1 MRSRPERSSTRWT
14 TSTACSSST
23 GLPARTRSTPAAST
37 SEHYP
42 RAGGPAA
49 PVAQLAEAPA
59 LKAGSYVGST
69 PTGGTR
75 SGDRCPG
82 DRVTSGISGTAS
94 GNERVPHAVMVVG
107 RDLPPP
113 CGPEALEG
121 LLMES
126 RNPVFSRSDAF
137 SRRGYATFNE
147 TPTAS
152 AGALEEMYN
161 APTATGV
168 QTGRMTMDDVVI
180 KTGLMFAVLV
190 PLAAVNFVLKNPVLT
205 FGGAIAGLVIAL
217 VISFKQSTN
226 PALML
231 TYAGLEGLFVGGISG
246 VYEDFY
252 DGIVA
257 QAVLGTLAVFSVAL
271 WAYKSGRVRATP
283 KFQRGVMIALGG

>member
-1 MRSRPERSSTRWT
+1 
-14 TSTACSSST
+14 
-23 GLPARTRSTPAAST
+23 
-37 SEHYP
+37 
-42 RAGGPAA
+42 
-49 PVAQLAEAPA
+49 
-59 LKAGSYVGST
+59 
-69 PTGGTR
+69 
-75 SGDRCPG
+75 
-82 DRVTSGISGTAS
+82 
-94 GNERVPHAVMVVG
+94 
-107 RDLPPP
+107 
-113 CGPEALEG
+113 
-121 LLMES
+121 MES
-126 RNPVFSRSDAF
+126 RNPVFNRSDAF

-190 PLAAVNFVLKNPVLT
+190 PFAAVNFFLKNPALT
-205 FGGAIAGLVIAL
+205 FGGAIAGLVVAL
-217 VISFKQSTN
+217 IISFKQSTN

-231 TYAGLEGLFVGGISG
+231 SYAALEGLFVGGISG

-257 QAVLGTLAVFSVAL
+257 QAVLGTLAVFAVAL

-283 KFQRGVMIALGG
+283 KFQRGVLIAMGGYLIFSLVNLGVVLFTDTSLRGGPMGIVIGLIAITIAAAMLILDFDFAEQGVKNGLPERYSWLAAFGLVVTLVWLYIEFLRLIAILRGSD

>member
-1 MRSRPERSSTRWT
+1 
-14 TSTACSSST
+14 
-23 GLPARTRSTPAAST
+23 
-37 SEHYP
+37 
-42 RAGGPAA
+42 
-49 PVAQLAEAPA
+49 
-59 LKAGSYVGST
+59 
-69 PTGGTR
+69 
-75 SGDRCPG
+75 
-82 DRVTSGISGTAS
+82 
-94 GNERVPHAVMVVG
+94 
-107 RDLPPP
+107 
-113 CGPEALEG
+113 
-121 LLMES
+121 MES
-126 RNPVFSRSDAF
+126 RNPVFNRSDAF

-147 TPTAS
+147 APPAS
-152 AGALEEMYN
+152 AGQLEDMYS
-161 APTATGV
+161 APAATGL

-190 PLAAVNFVLKNPVLT
+190 PLAAVNFFLKNPVLT

-283 KFQRGVMIALGG
+283 KFQRGVMIALGGYLVFSLVNLGVVLFTDNNLRGGWLGIGIGLIAITIAAAMLILDFDFAEQGVKNGLPERYSWLAAFGLVVTLVWLYIEFLRLISILRGSD